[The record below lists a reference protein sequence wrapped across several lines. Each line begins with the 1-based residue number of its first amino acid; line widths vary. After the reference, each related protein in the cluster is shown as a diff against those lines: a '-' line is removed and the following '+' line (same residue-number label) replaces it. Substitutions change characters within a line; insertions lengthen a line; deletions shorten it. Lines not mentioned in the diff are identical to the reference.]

1 MGWQTLIN
9 NNVATAFKILKTEEQ
24 DGLLTKVDYYQ
35 MTGKG
40 TYDPVAGATSSTEKY
55 HRIDAIRY
63 QNRTPETDGTN
74 IDINQTRL
82 LVQSSELSFIPTKD
96 DRVEIGAERFYVV
109 NPYILTGGSAWIIE
123 LKGT

>member
-9 NNVATAFKILKTEEQ
+9 KNVATAFKILKTEEE

-40 TYDPVAGATSSTEKY
+40 TYDPAAGVTSSTEQY
-55 HRIDAIRY
+55 HRLDALRY
-63 QNRTPETDGTN
+63 QNRTPENDGTK

-82 LVQSSELSFIPTKD
+82 LVQSSELSFIPTKN
-96 DRVEIGAERFYVV
+96 DRVEIGDERFHVI
-109 NPYILTGGSAWIIE
+109 NPYVLTGGSAWILE